1 MARRPLAAV
10 RWLAPL
16 VCVVTVAL
24 IVPARPAE
32 PLSEEVAQD
41 RKVITEVKE
50 HSQALANLTYL
61 CDEIGPRLTGSKNL
75 RRANLWAAERM
86 QDYGL
91 VNVHQEAWEMPE
103 GWERGPATARLLE
116 PDTGRTLSIAS
127 YGWTVGT
134 NGKVQGDVVIL
145 KASNSKELEAYKGK
159 LKGAIVLTRPPVEKL
174 PPDDIVKLPQT
185 DPMPPVDPGMRRNFG
200 EQRAFM
206 KELNEMLAN
215 EGVAATMTDAAKP
228 YGLLVTTGGWNGKDR
243 PSAVNRIP
251 RLFVAH
257 HDYAMLYRLASRPSP
272 ARTRL
277 ELDVRNTFVPGPVA
291 VYNTVG
297 EIRGSDKADEIV
309 VVGAHLDSWDLGQG
323 ATDNGTGT
331 VVLLETARALARSG
345 VKPRRTIRFVLFTG
359 EEQGLHGSAA
369 YVERHKEEM
378 ARVSACLAHDTGTG
392 KVIGIDARHRP
403 ILQPLLAQEL
413 VSLKELGV
421 TAFDTP
427 FIGGSDHASFERVGV
442 PGLLVRQEGAGYR
455 LNHHTQLDTIDRAL
469 EPNLLQGSQAMSVTA
484 LRLANR
490 DGMLPRDKPTRDP
503 SPEE

>member
-1 MARRPLAAV
+1 MARRPLSAA
-10 RWLAPL
+10 RWLAAPAWG
-16 VCVVTVAL
+16 VAL
-24 IVPARPAE
+24 ALVLPARQAE
-32 PLSEEVAQD
+32 PVPDDVARD
-41 RKVITEVKE
+41 RKVLAEVKDHGE
-50 HSQALANLTYL
+50 ALANLTYL

-75 RRANLWAAERM
+75 RRANEWAAEKMRG
-86 QDYGL
+86 YGL
-91 VNVHQEAWEMPE
+91 SDVRQEAWEMPE
-103 GWERGPATARLLE
+103 GWERGPASARLLE
-116 PDTGRTLSIAS
+116 PDTGRTLSVAS
-127 YGWTVGT
+127 YGWTAGT
-134 NGKVQGDVVIL
+134 PGKIEADVVVL
-145 KASNSKELEAYKGK
+145 KANNSRELQEYKGK
-159 LKGAIVLTRPPVEKL
+159 LKGAIVLTRPPAQTLPADDLEK
-174 PPDDIVKLPQT
+174 PANPGAP
-185 DPMPPVDPGMRRNFG
+185 DPGPRRPFG
-200 EQRAFM
+200 EARAFL
-206 KELNEMLAN
+206 KEVNEMLAA
-215 EGVAATMTDAAKP
+215 EGAAAVLSDAGKP

-243 PSAVNRIP
+243 PSAANRVP

-257 HDYAMLYRLASRPSP
+257 HDYAMLYRLASRPAP

-297 EIRGSDKADEIV
+297 EIRGGDKADEIV

-331 VVLLETARALARSG
+331 VVVLEAARALSRSG
-345 VKPRRTIRFVLFTG
+345 VRPRRTIRFVLFTG

-392 KVIGIDARHRP
+392 KVTGIDARHRP
-403 ILQPLLAQEL
+403 VLQPLLAKEL
-413 VSLKELGV
+413 VSLKDLGV

-442 PGLLVRQEGAGYR
+442 PGLLVRQEGSGYR

-469 EPNLLQGSQAMSVTA
+469 EPNLVQGAQVLAVTS

-490 DGMLPRDKPTRDP
+490 DGLLPRDKAAAREQP
-503 SPEE
+503 PEE